1 MSYRDYVLR
10 TLASVPVDRY
20 VLVLGCT
27 DGRYTAP
34 LLRLGFPVHA
44 CSADAEAVHATRSA
58 IANLMEDP
66 SEATEC
72 VQPCV
77 PALDDYPDSVFDWVV
92 APHLNTYADTAP
104 DTAFNAVQRVLKPG
118 GIYIFLTPSIYD
130 YASIIAA
137 FVPNAWHPKLVK
149 WMTGRKEEDVF
160 PTYFRANSKRQ
171 ITKLA
176 VEHKFEIAEFAYLG
190 QYPAYLVFNRVL
202 FWLGAMYERF
212 IRRFKM
218 LHPLQ
223 GWVFCVLRKPAQAS
237 DKKPEF

>member
-1 MSYRDYVLR
+1 MSYRDYVLC

-92 APHLNTYADTAP
+92 APHLNTYADTTP
-104 DTAFNAVQRVLKPG
+104 DIAFDAVQRVLKPG
-118 GIYIFLTPSIYD
+118 GWAVLGLDPSAVPVPDDDPGWPTTQEALIAWGQRHHLAEAASRTETSRP
-130 YASIIAA
+130 YAS
-137 FVPNAWHPKLVK
+137 NEHCYQL
-149 WMTGRKEEDVF
+149 
-160 PTYFRANSKRQ
+160 FRR
-171 ITKLA
+171 
-176 VEHKFEIAEFAYLG
+176 
-190 QYPAYLVFNRVL
+190 
-202 FWLGAMYERF
+202 ER
-212 IRRFKM
+212 
-218 LHPLQ
+218 
-223 GWVFCVLRKPAQAS
+223 
-237 DKKPEF
+237 